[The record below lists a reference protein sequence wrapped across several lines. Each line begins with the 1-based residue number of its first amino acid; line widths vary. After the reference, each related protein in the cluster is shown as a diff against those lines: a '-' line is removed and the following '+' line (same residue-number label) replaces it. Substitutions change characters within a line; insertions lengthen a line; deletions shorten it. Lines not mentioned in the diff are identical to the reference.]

1 MYFQNPEMFN
11 LAVPL
16 LNINCQKKKKKSH
29 ERRCFQH
36 PGIYWVFIIVEGGQ
50 LQAWEWEMIKRYIIT
65 PHDILFHMTNTAEGS
80 KPKTGRR

>member
-1 MYFQNPEMFN
+1 MFS
-11 LAVPL
+11 V
-16 LNINCQKKKKKSH
+16 S
-29 ERRCFQH
+29 RY
-36 PGIYWVFIIVEGGQ
+36 IYWVFIIVEGGQ